1 MIISLLKKELLEA
14 YRNKKVLIL
23 LVLFLFIAISSP
35 IIAKLIPTIFKSLPT
50 SGIQFTI
57 PDPTYTDAI
66 DQFIKNISQIGFIV
80 MIFIFAGAVVEE
92 KSKKTFEIV
101 LTKPISRS
109 NIILA
114 KFKSAFLLILSGQAL
129 ASIIFYA
136 YTVSLFGTFST
147 TNFAMLS
154 LFILIF
160 LWLVT
165 AITILASTIAG
176 SQISA
181 VALAFISEI
190 VIISLAGYIKGIS
203 DYVPGYLFNNYKELM
218 LKGNYLDFLPSVIVS
233 LALIL
238 LSLIASIALFSK
250 QEIER

>member
-35 IIAKLIPTIFKSLPT
+35 VIAKLIPTIFKSLPS

-80 MIFIFAGAVVEE
+80 IIFLFAGAVADE

-101 LTKPISRS
+101 LTKPISRTS
-109 NIILA
+109 IILA
-114 KFKSAFLLILSGQAL
+114 KFKSAFLLVFTGQVT
-129 ASIIFYA
+129 ASIIFYL
-136 YTVSLFGTFST
+136 YTKSIFGNFSAV
-147 TNFAMLS
+147 NFLMLS
-154 LFILIF
+154 FLVLTF

-165 AITILASTIAG
+165 AITILCSTVTS

-190 VIISLAGYIKGIS
+190 VIVSLAGYIKAIEN
-203 DYVPGYLFNNYKELM
+203 YVPGYLFSNYKELM
-218 LKGNYLDFLPSVIVS
+218 LKGNYLDFLPSVVVS

-238 LSLIASIALFSK
+238 LSLITSIALFSK